1 MKLNSLV
8 LCLTLTLLAVVTGT
22 SGNVRITNNQNSARP
37 AESAQQENKEKT
49 IAYDIYGKQ
58 LRDDEKYIASRT
70 LPNGR
75 IIAYRKNQREIAA
88 LVKDLKE
95 DGVTDEK
102 LLDPKSWMTIVCW
115 KSTGLGKC
123 SGGCSLLQYCK
134 GSGSSIERIKE
145 PVGTIIFAW
154 CNCVK

>member
-1 MKLNSLV
+1 MKQTPLT
-8 LCLTLTLLAVVTGT
+8 LCLMLTLLVVVIGT
-22 SGNVRITNNQNSARP
+22 SGNVRITNNQNNTKP
-37 AESAQQENKEKT
+37 AESSRQENKEKE
-49 IAYDIYGKQ
+49 IAYDIYDKQ

-75 IIAYRKNQREIAA
+75 VIAYRKNKREIAA
-88 LVKDLKE
+88 LVKALKE

-102 LLDPKSWMTIVCW
+102 LLDPKSWMMIVCW
-115 KSTGLGKC
+115 KSTGLGRC
-123 SGGCSLLQYCK
+123 SGGCSLLQHCK
-134 GSGSSIERIKE
+134 GSGSSIERTIE